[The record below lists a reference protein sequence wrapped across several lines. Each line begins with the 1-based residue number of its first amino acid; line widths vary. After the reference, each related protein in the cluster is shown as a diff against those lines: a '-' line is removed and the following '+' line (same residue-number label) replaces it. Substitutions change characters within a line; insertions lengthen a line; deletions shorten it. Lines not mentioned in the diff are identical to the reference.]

1 MIGYAVVLDPAAV
14 APGRAELSLNSGN
27 IAVVGGEGHGI
38 DWGEAAIKAF
48 LAEQQFGEVP
58 TDFRVPN
65 RIVSIPLLL
74 GAKDGGSQAEQE
86 AARRTLAQK
95 VALFQR
101 QGGVLMRKR
110 ATGEPLY
117 ADIINATLTVPD
129 VWEGEV
135 EPGVLLKLE
144 CLPDFYGEEIE
155 LDAVEETGQIAAV
168 LKKAG
173 VAATIAGD
181 YPARTRVVLTEK
193 ASKNQRGVL
202 WGFRSTYYDALAT
215 SALSFDTYTMTTING
230 AVTGIASGGEQPA
243 FSGKVAKLVAPE
255 PNTWHPFIE
264 LTSSTIATGAS
275 GSEPKTKHLQ
285 HQGSYRVWARV
296 TGTAGQRFRLAWS
309 ANDATAPILNASMAL
324 DETGPWQLLD
334 LGEIRIEEPP
344 FGDHWWN
351 GLIQVETGPGAHE
364 VLADRLWLQPLDD
377 GAGKLRA
384 TAVPTSTL
392 LSPVVNPA
400 EAESSNTIHAGT
412 AWPKPKDAL
421 APTYL
426 TQSFVSLAASAS
438 SQALAVEKAGFS
450 IPAGATIKGIEIA
463 FSAGQVA
470 GTAFGFMQLTGG
482 LLKAGAVSG
491 TTKSLIAGAGEP
503 LVWGGPSDL
512 WGTTWTPAQIN
523 AATFGSYAY
532 FTNTGAQAHEGKYS
546 LQTIRVYYSFSASAV
561 AEDAVI
567 YSGRTAQ
574 VTSEGSYR
582 TATTSYA
589 CVSEETGDL
598 PRLPPSGIENRP
610 CQLFVKNSRGLLPEP
625 GALTAGEA
633 DSGIDKIQAQ
643 IFYRPCYIGRI

>member
-1 MIGYAVVLDPAAV
+1 MTRFGVVLDPPAM
-14 APGRAELSLNSGN
+14 APGRAELDLNNGA
-27 IAVVGGEGHGI
+27 IRTEGGEGKGI
-38 DWGEAAIKAF
+38 DWGEAAVKAY
-48 LAEQQFGEVP
+48 LAEQQYGESA
-58 TDFRVPN
+58 TDYRVPN
-65 RIVSIPLLL
+65 RIISIPLLL

-86 AARRTLAQK
+86 TARRTLAQK

-110 ATGEPLY
+110 AAGEPLY
-117 ADIINATLTVPD
+117 ADIVNATLTVPD
-129 VWEGEV
+129 IWEGEV

-155 LDAVEETGQIAAV
+155 LDAIEETGQIAAV
-168 LKKAG
+168 LKKAS

-193 ASKNQRGVL
+193 ASKNQRGAL
-202 WGFRSTYYDALAT
+202 WGFRSTYYDPLST
-215 SALSFDTYTMTTING
+215 SALFFDAYTLSTLNG
-230 AVTGIASGGEQPA
+230 AVTGVSSGSEGA
-243 FSGKVAKLVAPE
+243 FSGKAVKLAAPE
-255 PNTWHPFIE
+255 ANTWHPFVE
-264 LTSSTIATGAS
+264 LTSTTIATGAS

-285 HQGSYRVWARV
+285 HLGSYRVWARI

-324 DETGPWQLLD
+324 DETGSWQLLD

-351 GLIQVETGPGAHE
+351 GLIQCETGATSHE
-364 VLADRLWLQPLDD
+364 VSFDRVWLQPLDD

-426 TQSFVSLAASAS
+426 TQSLVSLAASAS
-438 SQALAVEKAGFS
+438 SQALAVTKCGFA
-450 IPAGATIKGIEIA
+450 IPTGATIKGIEIA

-482 LLKAGAVSG
+482 LLKAGVASG

-523 AATFGSYAY
+523 AATFGGFVY

-561 AEDAVI
+561 VEDAVI

-574 VTSEGSYR
+574 VTSGGSYR

-625 GALTAGEA
+625 GSLTAGEA
-633 DSGIDKIQAQ
+633 DTGIDKIQAQ
-643 IFYRPCYIGRI
+643 AFYRPCYIGRI